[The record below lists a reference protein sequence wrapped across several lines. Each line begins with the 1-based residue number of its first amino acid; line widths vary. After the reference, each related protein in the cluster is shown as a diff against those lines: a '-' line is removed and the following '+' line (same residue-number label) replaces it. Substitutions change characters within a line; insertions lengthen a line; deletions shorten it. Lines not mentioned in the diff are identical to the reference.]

1 MRCVHL
7 LQKHIIKGCHL
18 GFRKRPEQYLIRLH
32 PPRQSHSQL
41 HVVARVKCSFC
52 AFSPADKLS
61 LSLEREYPSPSPNT
75 VRYIGG
81 ITPLPFTHTK
91 AYHSRQ
97 VMGLA
102 PDRDTKEAEEAPP
115 PARRQPVFQS
125 FCSGGTPAAVNY
137 DPGGVGEEEHCA
149 RGVRRQEEARR
160 RRRERQQNQAVMMQ
174 ILLTLSFSK
183 LPFQNYGRVISY

>member
-1 MRCVHL
+1 
-7 LQKHIIKGCHL
+7 
-18 GFRKRPEQYLIRLH
+18 
-32 PPRQSHSQL
+32 
-41 HVVARVKCSFC
+41 
-52 AFSPADKLS
+52 
-61 LSLEREYPSPSPNT
+61 
-75 VRYIGG
+75 
-81 ITPLPFTHTK
+81 
-91 AYHSRQ
+91 
-97 VMGLA
+97 MGLP

-160 RRRERQQNQAVMMQ
+160 RRRERQQNQAVRMQ

-183 LPFQNYGRVISY
+183 LPFLSKLGKSNFLLEAESIL

>member
-1 MRCVHL
+1 MYTYSKNILSKAVTWVFL
-7 LQKHIIKGCHL
+7 KGPSSFSSAYTRL
-18 GFRKRPEQYLIRLH
+18 VSLIR
-32 PPRQSHSQL
+32 SCMWW
-41 HVVARVKCSFC
+41 HVSSVLFESS
-52 AFSPADKLS
+52 SPADKLS
-61 LSLEREYPSPSPNT
+61 LSLEREHPSPSPNT

-97 VMGLA
+97 VMGLP

-149 RGVRRQEEARR
+149 RGARRQEEARR
-160 RRRERQQNQAVMMQ
+160 RRRERQQNQAVRMQ

-183 LPFQNYGRVISY
+183 LPFLSK